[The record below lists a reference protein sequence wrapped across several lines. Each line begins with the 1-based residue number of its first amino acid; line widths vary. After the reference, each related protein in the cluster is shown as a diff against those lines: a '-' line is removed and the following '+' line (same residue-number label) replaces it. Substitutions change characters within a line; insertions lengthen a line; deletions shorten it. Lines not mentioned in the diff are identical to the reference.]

1 MQIVGNDAQQVIEI
15 WVSRD
20 EKKDPDMQKKLKA
33 MIACYRS
40 SSRPVCV
47 FISGSEDLYG
57 STLPLLLHNRT
68 PASTRQ

>member
-1 MQIVGNDAQQVIEI
+1 MQIIENDAQHIIEVWI
-15 WVSRD
+15 SRD
-20 EKKDPDMQKKLKA
+20 ENKDPETQKKLKA

-40 SSRPVCV
+40 SSHPVCV

-68 PASTRQ
+68 SASTSQ